1 MTIRITGAPR
11 QFNQT
16 ELEQRQ
22 AGYHHVYKTTNQ
34 CCESVRD
41 EIAFGFLNKIIEL
54 NSQGYVLS
62 IKYPITTNP
71 MSYHAAMIKPEHL
84 QALDLE
90 VINERVKQEYIAELQ
105 AEHAQYK
112 ELLER
117 QLLEKAEKAEQ
128 KKVVDK
134 RAKLLESI
142 RTEVNDAYG
151 EELVIPS

>member
-11 QFNQT
+11 QFNQA

-22 AGYHHVYKTTNQ
+22 TGYQHAYKTTDQ

-41 EIAFGFLNKIIEL
+41 DIALGFLNKIIKL
-54 NSQGYVLS
+54 SSQGYMLS

-71 MSYHAAMIKPEHL
+71 LSYHAAMIKPEHV
-84 QALDLE
+84 QVQDLE
-90 VINERVKQEYIAELQ
+90 IINERVKQEYIAELQ

-112 ELLER
+112 ELLKR

-128 KKVVDK
+128 KKEADK
-134 RAKLLESI
+134 RAKLIESI
-142 RTEVNDAYG
+142 QKEANEAYG
-151 EELVIPS
+151 EELIIP